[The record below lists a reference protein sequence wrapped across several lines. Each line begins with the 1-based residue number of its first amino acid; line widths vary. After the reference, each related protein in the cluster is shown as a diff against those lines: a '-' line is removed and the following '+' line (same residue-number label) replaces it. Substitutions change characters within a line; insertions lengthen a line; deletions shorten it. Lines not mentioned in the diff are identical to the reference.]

1 MKDLWKNIPL
11 GKPEGRFNAIIE
23 IPKGSKAKYE
33 FDRDTGLIFLDRILY
48 TATYY
53 PANYGFIPRTK
64 SRDGDPLD
72 VLVLC
77 QESLLPKTL
86 VHVKAIGIVKMTD
99 QKKTDEKIIAVPLRD
114 PTYSSY
120 KEVSQLP
127 AHFLEEIKHFF
138 RVYKQLEGKKTVV
151 RKILGRREAVKAI
164 RESAE
169 RFKKEKKG
177 Q

>member
-1 MKDLWKNIPL
+1 MKNLWRSIPL
-11 GKPEGRFNAIIE
+11 GNPRGQLNAIIE

-33 FDRDTGLIFLDRILY
+33 FDKETGLIFLDRILY

-53 PANYGFIPRTK
+53 PANYGFIPQTI

-72 VLVLC
+72 ILVLC

-114 PTYSSY
+114 PSYSSY
-120 KEVSQLP
+120 RDVSQLP
-127 AHFLEEIKHFF
+127 VHFLEEIKHFF
-138 RVYKQLEGKKTVV
+138 RVYKQLEGKKTLV
-151 RKILGRREAVKAI
+151 RRILGRWEAVKTI

-169 RFKKEKKG
+169 RFRRTEP
-177 Q
+177 

>member
-1 MKDLWKNIPL
+1 MDLWKNIPL
-11 GKPEGRFNAIIE
+11 GNPEGRFNAIIE

-33 FDRDTGLIFLDRILY
+33 FDKKTGLIFLDRVLY

-53 PANYGFIPRTK
+53 PANYGFIPQTS

-86 VHVKAIGIVKMTD
+86 VHVKAIGVVKMTD
-99 QKKTDEKIIAVPLRD
+99 QRKTDEKIIAVPVRD
-114 PTYSSY
+114 PSYSSY
-120 KEVSQLP
+120 TDVSQLP

-138 RVYKQLEGKKTVV
+138 QVYKQLEGKKTVV
-151 RKILGRREAVKAI
+151 RKVLGRAEAVRVI
-164 RESAE
+164 RESSK
-169 RFKKEKKG
+169 RFGKG
-177 Q
+177 